1 MSKEKLLSVL
11 RHPLLQLLSFVIMVF
26 PGQAFDLPYLLILRW
41 TLTTPQLFTITGIIG
56 ILVTLASLLL
66 HRKIL
71 QPLGLFIMWV
81 SVVSFII
88 QLTPV
93 SKTEILT
100 NIVTLLTLLQFAVI
114 SLLIITRKLTWKNS

>member
-71 QPLGLFIMWV
+71 QPLVLFIMWV